1 LVESRHRSRI
11 QLRTGSQIDA
21 ISLKRIGFGQ
31 TWDEADG
38 ARFIPMPSAP
48 VAAVMMVVVA
58 IIVRAM
64 PVVRARM
71 PVMRAPV
78 MMTTVV
84 AMMIMPVMA
93 AMLHIRRKAGGI
105 LHGAGDTR
113 SHRRCRLGLLAGSG
127 HKQQPADG
135 EKAQNL
141 RKVHF

>member
-1 LVESRHRSRI
+1 VCWL
-11 QLRTGSQIDA
+11 
-21 ISLKRIGFGQ
+21 
-31 TWDEADG
+31 
-38 ARFIPMPSAP
+38 P
-48 VAAVMMVVVA
+48 AAVMMVVVA